1 MTSLARRGRARE
13 TARERSRALESARAR
28 SRASSSSLA
37 RSRDRDDGAAS
48 RVRRGRWGGR
58 TRVRG
63 TRRAR
68 ASIDGLDLGLG
79 LGLGLRR
86 LDHRRG
92 RRARR
97 APASV
102 GNAGTMAS
110 YAALAAPARAGRCAL
125 LDASGATRSGF
136 RVSGRGAVTVD
147 ACRWALGTL
156 AHCSRA
162 KRRETASALG
172 ALLRE
177 AEEAWETLA
186 SDAFLR
192 LKTRERAKRAGY
204 LLLTSDVDATDGD
217 EALRAEA
224 LGRGGGRI
232 SEKMYARDAAA
243 LEPNLSEHARAG
255 GGLFFDRGWSVMDLD
270 ALMEDMRESILR
282 EFPETRFVDA
292 RATSVEKTTANAS
305 VVRLDDG
312 DAVEDVDVV
321 VVAAGAYSKDLAS
334 QCGDVLPLDTERGY
348 HVEFDVDEFPIS
360 RAVCYSPGGFIVSPM
375 EDRRT
380 NRKFIRAA
388 GLIELGGLDAPPTA
402 RAFDDLEA
410 STRALFKPGALPRRR
425 DPRRDWLGFRPTLP
439 DYVPVIGRAS
449 ANENVIYAF
458 GHQHVGLT
466 LAAITG
472 RLVGELAA
480 GRTPSVNLDAYSP
493 RRFRDAWWWRG
504 T

>member
-1 MTSLARRGRARE
+1 MAFSRHANNALDSLRPHASL
-13 TARERSRALESARAR
+13 RSSFLSTPDALTNFSGLSKCCAILRK
-28 SRASSSSLA
+28 ASS
-37 RSRDRDDGAAS
+37 
-48 RVRRGRWGGR
+48 V
-58 TRVRG
+58 
-63 TRRAR
+63 
-68 ASIDGLDLGLG
+68 
-79 LGLGLRR
+79 
-86 LDHRRG
+86 
-92 RRARR
+92 
-97 APASV
+97 
-102 GNAGTMAS
+102 
-110 YAALAAPARAGRCAL
+110 
-125 LDASGATRSGF
+125 
-136 RVSGRGAVTVD
+136 
-147 ACRWALGTL
+147 
-156 AHCSRA
+156 
-162 KRRETASALG
+162 
-172 ALLRE
+172 
-177 AEEAWETLA
+177 
-186 SDAFLR
+186 
-192 LKTRERAKRAGY
+192 
-204 LLLTSDVDATDGD
+204 
-217 EALRAEA
+217 
-224 LGRGGGRI
+224 
-232 SEKMYARDAAA
+232 
-243 LEPNLSEHARAG
+243 
-255 GGLFFDRGWSVMDLD
+255 
-270 ALMEDMRESILR
+270 
-282 EFPETRFVDA
+282 
-292 RATSVEKTTANAS
+292 
-305 VVRLDDG
+305 
-312 DAVEDVDVV
+312 VV

-410 STRALFKPGALPRRR
+410 SARALFKPGALPRRR
-425 DPRRDWLGFRPTLP
+425 DRRDWLGFRPTLP